1 MHTSNNKYLWLKVMK
16 PMVADT
22 KATAQGKVV
31 LPHRRRVN
39 TLDTPMEKN

>member
-1 MHTSNNKYLWLKVMK
+1 MCSSDLVR

-22 KATAQGKVV
+22 KAMAQGKVEV
-31 LPHRRRVN
+31 PHSRRVN